1 MVKSFTQD
9 VSARDRRNR
18 IILNREPADLVIRG
32 GQVLDVHTSLI
43 EQGGIAVADGRIA
56 YVGEVED
63 LIGPQTTVV
72 DADGRIAIPGLIE
85 GHIHTYE
92 SHLPIKEIARGFF
105 RHGVTTIVTDFYGEL
120 VVRGIDAIRASLAE
134 SASTALNTV
143 FILPMPA
150 LSNLSS
156 TPGPSE

>member
-92 SHLPIKEIARGFF
+92 SHLPIKEIARGF
-105 RHGVTTIVTDFYGEL
+105 
-120 VVRGIDAIRASLAE
+120 
-134 SASTALNTV
+134 SATA
-143 FILPMPA
+143 
-150 LSNLSS
+150 
-156 TPGPSE
+156 